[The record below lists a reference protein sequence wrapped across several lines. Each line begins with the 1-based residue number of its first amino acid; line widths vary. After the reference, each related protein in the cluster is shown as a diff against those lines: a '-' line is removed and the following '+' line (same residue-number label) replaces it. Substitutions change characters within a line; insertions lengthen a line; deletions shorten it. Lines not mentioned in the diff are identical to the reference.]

1 MEVTGFGITG
11 PSSQG
16 QNASRK
22 TLSETFDNFLTL
34 LTKQLQH
41 QDPLSPMDTNEF
53 TSQLVQYTEV
63 EQSISTNEKLQ
74 DLLAVQTANQ
84 AMSAMS
90 FLGTTIEAQTSSIA
104 LANGS
109 AMFEYEMSTPTTG
122 TSVVILDADGKPVR
136 VLQGEKAAG
145 SHTVIWDG
153 KDADG
158 NALEDGV
165 YSVQVQGKDANGET
179 VAFTTRAIG
188 RVTGVEVRNGTV
200 LLSMGELQVA
210 LDNVHAVRPAA
221 DGQS

>member
-1 MEVTGFGITG
+1 
-11 PSSQG
+11 
-16 QNASRK
+16 
-22 TLSETFDNFLTL
+22 LTL

-63 EQSISTNEKLQ
+63 EQSISTNEKLE

-145 SHTVIWDG
+145 SHTVTWDG

-158 NALEDGV
+158 NALED
-165 YSVQVQGKDANGET
+165 
-179 VAFTTRAIG
+179 
-188 RVTGVEVRNGTV
+188 
-200 LLSMGELQVA
+200 
-210 LDNVHAVRPAA
+210 
-221 DGQS
+221 